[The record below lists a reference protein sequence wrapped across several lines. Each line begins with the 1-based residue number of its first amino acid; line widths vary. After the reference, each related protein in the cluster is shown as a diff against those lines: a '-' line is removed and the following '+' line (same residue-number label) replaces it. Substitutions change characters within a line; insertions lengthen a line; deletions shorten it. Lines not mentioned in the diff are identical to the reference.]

1 MVCLISF
8 RIKVRFLRVDACFRK
23 VFFRNAVRARLA
35 KPHGKRAVFESRKL
49 IINLKTS
56 TEDFTI
62 RVFQKAE
69 GPHRRKLLSK
79 QQQDDHAAQ
88 SQFEMV
94 FLNKQPNSWKDKY
107 IFQWITLSGQ
117 QIVSMSVAK

>member
-35 KPHGKRAVFESRKL
+35 KRRGKTTSVSKAPWEKSCVSRKL

-107 IFQWITLSGQ
+107 IFQWITLSG
-117 QIVSMSVAK
+117 